1 VKTDK
6 PFQRSRALAQ
16 QAARE
21 RKAKLVAD
29 LMAAAQMAARRLH
42 GQHATWVN
50 VGTKADRSGVI
61 ITTVVGGEER
71 AYAVMNKQQLGEL
84 IRNLQ
89 SHLDELK

>member
-1 VKTDK
+1 MKTDK

-29 LMAAAQMAARRLH
+29 LMAAAQMAARRLQ

>member
-29 LMAAAQMAARRLH
+29 LMAAAQMAARRLQ